1 MRRPRIRSPSRR
13 SPSSRRSPRIRSPS
27 RRRRSRRSLRRRR
40 VVGARG
46 GVRRVVEPDSVPVED
61 RAGVRRAGRDAKP
74 WTLQLQ
80 LHGRVRGLQDGA
92 LEHVNLEH
100 ISKVHAGMQRAPCSY
115 PHKGKNSEKF
125 PPIKIMQ
132 ACNAAIR
139 SRKKSRKNSNQER
152 DRTLDFMTLDSPH

>member
-1 MRRPRIRSPSRR
+1 MLVHQRGERLRRPRIRSPSRR

-27 RRRRSRRSLRRRR
+27 RRRRSRRRR
-40 VVGARG
+40 VVGAARG

-100 ISKVHAGMQRAPCSY
+100 ISKVHAGMQRAPCR
-115 PHKGKNSEKF
+115 H
-125 PPIKIMQ
+125 
-132 ACNAAIR
+132 AAIR
-139 SRKKSRKNSNQER
+139 TGKKIEKIPTNKVHAGMQLSAQGKKIAKIPTKREVEPWTS
-152 DRTLDFMTLDSPH
+152 

>member
-1 MRRPRIRSPSRR
+1 MLACWCIREGRDCAGPRIRSPSRR
-13 SPSSRRSPRIRSPS
+13 TSTTRRTPARWSPS

-40 VVGARG
+40 VVGAARG

-100 ISKVHAGMQRAPCSY
+100 ISKVHAGMQRAPCR
-115 PHKGKNSEKF
+115 H
-125 PPIKIMQ
+125 
-132 ACNAAIR
+132 AAIR
-139 SRKKSRKNSNQER
+139 AREKNRKNFHQER
-152 DRTLDFMTLDSPH
+152 DRTLNFMTQASLH